1 MSKEAFITSYV
12 LDDDILVIRLHGDL
26 DAFTTDE
33 FNAQVK
39 KHLED
44 GHAKIIIDCAHL
56 GYVSSVGIGALVALQ
71 KRLRDRGGRVKLA
84 AIQGTVAE
92 VLKILHLGKVL
103 DIHGDIEF
111 ARQSFDEE

>member
-1 MSKEAFITSYV
+1 MSDEAFVTSYV
-12 LDDDILVIRLHGDL
+12 VDDDILVLRLHGDL
-26 DAFTTDE
+26 DTFTTDE
-33 FNAQVK
+33 FNVQLQKYLAEGHK
-39 KHLED
+39 KM
-44 GHAKIIIDCAHL
+44 IIDCAHL

-71 KRLRDRGGRVKLA
+71 KRLRDRGGMVKLA

-111 ARQSFDEE
+111 ARQSFYDK